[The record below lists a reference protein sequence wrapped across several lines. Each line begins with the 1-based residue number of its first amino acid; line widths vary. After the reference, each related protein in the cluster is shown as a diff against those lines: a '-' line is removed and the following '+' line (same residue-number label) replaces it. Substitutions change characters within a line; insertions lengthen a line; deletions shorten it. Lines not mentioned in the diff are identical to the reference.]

1 MNNFTSAYTLFKLT
15 ERHRDYTGD
24 YLVKTNAPNAKD
36 LCTKE
41 VNFASVVNEMENKT
55 KTGKELPK
63 DRVDSMIDSSSSTV
77 PIRSSTREKA
87 IDLSQAY
94 LTNLS
99 MLRLLNHVY
108 KQNRAVNDNFR
119 PNG

>member
-1 MNNFTSAYTLFKLT
+1 MDNFTSAYTLFKLT

-36 LCTKE
+36 LCAKE
-41 VNFASVVNEMENKT
+41 VNFASVVSDLENKSKHHT
-55 KTGKELPK
+55 SLSRGT
-63 DRVDSMIDSSSSTV
+63 VSSMIDSASSTV

-87 IDLSQAY
+87 IDLSQSY
-94 LTNLS
+94 LTNLA
-99 MLRLLNHVY
+99 MLRLINHVY